1 MELPNSLCWTFHYH
15 QAHYNSV
22 AWYYQQMNMVE
33 QLGKAFHGKGLTL
46 KVEKSSNGYEK
57 VSTFKG

>member
-33 QLGKAFHGKGLTL
+33 QLGKASWKRFD
-46 KVEKSSNGYEK
+46 
-57 VSTFKG
+57 FKRRKELQWV